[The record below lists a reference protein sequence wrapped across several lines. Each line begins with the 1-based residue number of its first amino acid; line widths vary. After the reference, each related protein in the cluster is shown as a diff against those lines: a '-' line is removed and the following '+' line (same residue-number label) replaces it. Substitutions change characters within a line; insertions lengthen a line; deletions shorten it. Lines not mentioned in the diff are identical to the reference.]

1 MTALHSIDLQGM
13 LQFGQ
18 HVFPGEDYCN
28 LLIAKG
34 LLLTNNFTLPN
45 DDTDENYVIFNFYR
59 KKEHAM
65 KTF

>member
-34 LLLTNNFTLPN
+34 LLLTNNFTVPN
-45 DDTDENYVIFNFYR
+45 EDETDENYIIFNFY
-59 KKEHAM
+59 
-65 KTF
+65 